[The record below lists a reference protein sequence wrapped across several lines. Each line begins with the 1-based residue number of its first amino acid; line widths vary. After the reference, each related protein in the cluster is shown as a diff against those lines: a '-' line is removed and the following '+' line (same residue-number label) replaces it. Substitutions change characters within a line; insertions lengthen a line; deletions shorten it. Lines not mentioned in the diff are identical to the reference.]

1 MEREK
6 RASKY
11 LGSVRFYRHLIVGM
25 VLGELLLSTGLAVFW
40 GVENR
45 QLKSAAPVSVEQEQA
60 LAPVQMVLPDGVAA
74 GEEGIAYQTAHPAL
88 YAEERDFAFAPDREK
103 TVYLTFDDGPTQRT
117 GEILDILDQYGVKAT
132 FFVVYRDDEASKELY
147 REIVARGHTIGVH
160 SASHDYRKVYQ
171 SVDSYLDD
179 FDQMY
184 QQIYEVTGVRPDLF
198 RFPGGSVN
206 AYNMDL
212 YQEIIA
218 EMLRRGFVYYDWNV
232 GSGDTMRGATAATI
246 ADRVVG
252 GMPEKRGLV
261 LLHDSANK
269 TQTVQALPQII
280 QRLQA
285 QGYSFAPLNRTVR
298 PCTFGYQSE

>member
-1 MEREK
+1 MKREK
-6 RASKY
+6 RTPKY
-11 LGSVRFYRHLIVGM
+11 LGSVRFYRHLIVGA
-25 VLGELLLSTGLAVFW
+25 VLGSLFLSTGLAVFF
-40 GVENR
+40 GVENH
-45 QLKSAAPVSVEQEQA
+45 QLKGAATVSVEREDA
-60 LAPVQMVLPDGVAA
+60 LAPVEMVLPDGVAA
-74 GEEGIAYQTAHPAL
+74 EESEIAYQNAHSTL
-88 YAEERDFAFAPDREK
+88 YAGERDFSFAPDREK

-132 FFVVYRDDEASKELY
+132 FFVIYRDDEASKELY
-147 REIVARGHTIGVH
+147 REIVARGDTIGVH
-160 SASHDYRKVYQ
+160 SASHDYGKIYQ
-171 SVDSYLDD
+171 SVDSYLAD
-179 FDQMY
+179 FEQIY

-232 GSGDTMRGATAATI
+232 GSGDTMRGATATAI
-246 ADRVVG
+246 ADRVVA
-252 GMPEKRGLV
+252 GMPAKRGIV

-269 TQTVQALPQII
+269 DQTVQALPQII
-280 QRLQA
+280 KRLQA
-285 QGYSFAPLNRTVR
+285 QGYSFAPLDRMVR

>member
-1 MEREK
+1 MKREK
-6 RASKY
+6 RAQRY
-11 LGSVRFYRHLIVGM
+11 WGSVRFYRHLIVGS
-25 VLGELLLSTGLAVFW
+25 VLGGLLLSTSLAVFW

-45 QLKSAAPVSVEQEQA
+45 QLKSAAPVSVEQERA
-60 LAPVQMVLPDGVAA
+60 LAPMQMVLPDGAA
-74 GEEGIAYQTAHPAL
+74 AEGAEIAYQNAHPAL
-88 YAEERDFAFAPDREK
+88 YAEKQDFAFAPDREK

-117 GEILDILDQYGVKAT
+117 GEILDILDRYGVKAT
-132 FFVVYRDDEASKELY
+132 FFVVYRDDEASKEMY

-160 SASHDYRKVYQ
+160 SASHDYGKVYQ

-232 GSGDTMRGATAATI
+232 GSGDTMRGATAGTI

-252 GMPEKRGLV
+252 GMPEKRGIV

-269 TQTVQALPQII
+269 LQTVQALPRII
-280 QRLQA
+280 ERLQG
-285 QGYSFAPLNRTVR
+285 QEYSFAPLDRTVR
-298 PCTFGYQSE
+298 PCTFAYKPE